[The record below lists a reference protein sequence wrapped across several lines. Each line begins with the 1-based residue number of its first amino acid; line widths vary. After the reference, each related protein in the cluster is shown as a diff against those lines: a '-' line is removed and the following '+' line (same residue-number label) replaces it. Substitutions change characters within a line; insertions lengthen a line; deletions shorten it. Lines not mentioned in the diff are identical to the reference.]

1 MSQQGSPAADQPVI
15 IPPWQIS
22 AGGSGG
28 PVPTPVTTPTNV
40 TSHAQPLRG
49 IDSVSSSH
57 VFGGRFGRMFR
68 NLTTISTYLAMLRS
82 LAVSMIQQTDDD
94 KRDGADDDDENVK
107 IPAGYTYLGQFID
120 HDITFDPVS
129 SLQRQ
134 NDPDALTDFRTP
146 KFDLDS
152 LYGRGPADQP
162 YLYDSNGI
170 KLLLGGAVSDQRV
183 IAGPDLQRNGAGR
196 ALIGDPRN
204 DENLI
209 VSQLQT
215 GFIRFHNRAIAFVAN
230 PRFTDDD
237 LLKEAQRL
245 VRWHYQW
252 AFVHD
257 FLPPMT
263 GPDGAG
269 KAMVDEML
277 GSSRYATGGAAP
289 GQGTTIAPDLHFYHF
304 EKNPFMPAEVSVA
317 AYRFGHSVIR
327 PSYLINASV

>member
-1 MSQQGSPAADQPVI
+1 MSQQGSPANGQPATTQ
-15 IPPWQIS
+15 PWQIS
-22 AGGSGG
+22 SGASGG
-28 PVPTPVTTPTNV
+28 PVPTPVTTPTSV

-49 IDSVSSSH
+49 IDSVSSSQ

-68 NLTTISTYLAMLRS
+68 NLPVFATDPAMLKS
-82 LAVSMIQQTDDD
+82 LAASMIQTADDD
-94 KRDGADDDDENVK
+94 KADSAADDDENVR

-162 YLYDSNGI
+162 YLYDSDGI
-170 KLLLGGAVSDQRV
+170 KLLLGHGVSDQPQ

-215 GFIRFHNRAIAFVAN
+215 VFIRFHNKVTDFVASQG
-230 PRFTDDD
+230 FADDD
-237 LLKEAQRL
+237 LLKESQRL
-245 VRWHYQW
+245 
-252 AFVHD
+252 
-257 FLPPMT
+257 
-263 GPDGAG
+263 
-269 KAMVDEML
+269 
-277 GSSRYATGGAAP
+277 
-289 GQGTTIAPDLHFYHF
+289 
-304 EKNPFMPAEVSVA
+304 
-317 AYRFGHSVIR
+317 
-327 PSYLINASV
+327 